1 MSRVYFEGWY
11 SGAYVKAE
19 DWYKDDLVY
28 INVRL
33 YWESTAVSRP
43 DKEKSF
49 LVRFNDREQIHEWQH
64 TIAAIFPAG
73 TKPGTTRA
81 ALFRASAACRIHS
94 LRTSPLL
101 TDRRE

>member
-33 YWESTAVSRP
+33 YWESTAVGRP

-49 LVRFNDREQIHEWQH
+49 LVRFNDREQIPEWQH
-64 TIAAIFPAG
+64 TIAAIFSSRDESRDDQGRLVPCFCRL
-73 TKPGTTRA
+73 PDP
-81 ALFRASAACRIHS
+81 LFKNVAVI
-94 LRTSPLL
+94 
-101 TDRRE
+101 D

>member
-33 YWESTAVSRP
+33 YWKSTAVSRP

-49 LVRFNDREQIHEWQH
+49 LVRFNDREQIHEWQN
-64 TIAAIFPAG
+64 TIAVIFSSRDESRDDQGRLVPCFCRL
-73 TKPGTTRA
+73 PDP
-81 ALFRASAACRIHS
+81 LFTNVAVI
-94 LRTSPLL
+94 
-101 TDRRE
+101 D

>member
-33 YWESTAVSRP
+33 YWESTAVSRS

-49 LVRFNDREQIHEWQH
+49 LVRFNDREQIPEWQH
-64 TIAAIFPAG
+64 TIAAIFSSRDEARDEQGRLVPFFCRL
-73 TKPGTTRA
+73 PDP
-81 ALFRASAACRIHS
+81 LFKNVAVI
-94 LRTSPLL
+94 
-101 TDRRE
+101 D

>member
-19 DWYKDDLVY
+19 DWYKDNLVY

-33 YWESTAVSRP
+33 YWKSTAISRP

-49 LVRFNDREQIHEWQH
+49 LVRFNDREKIHEWQH
-64 TIAAIFPAG
+64 TIAAIFSNRDE
-73 TKPGTTRA
+73 TRDGQGRLVPCFCRLPDP
-81 ALFRASAACRIHS
+81 LFKNVAVI
-94 LRTSPLL
+94 
-101 TDRRE
+101 E

>member
-33 YWESTAVSRP
+33 YWNSTAVSRP

-49 LVRFNDREQIHEWQH
+49 LVRFNDREQIPEWQH
-64 TIAAIFPAG
+64 TIAAIFSSRDESRDDQGRLVPC
-73 TKPGTTRA
+73 
-81 ALFRASAACRIHS
+81 FCR
-94 LRTSPLL
+94 LPDPLYKNVAVI
-101 TDRRE
+101 E

>member
-33 YWESTAVSRP
+33 YWKSTAVSRP
-43 DKEKSF
+43 DQEKSF
-49 LVRFNDREQIHEWQH
+49 LVRFNRREQIQEWQH
-64 TIAAIFPAG
+64 TIAAIFSSRDEHRDDQGRLVPCFCRL
-73 TKPGTTRA
+73 PDP
-81 ALFRASAACRIHS
+81 LFQNVAVI
-94 LRTSPLL
+94 
-101 TDRRE
+101 D